1 VEQLGDNGILLL
13 PLGPHSGAQQIV
25 KLRKTPSGLEGEDLL
40 PVRFVP
46 LLAGQAREL

>member
-1 VEQLGDNGILLL
+1 VEQLTDNGILLL

-25 KLRKTPSGLEGEDLL
+25 KLRKTAAGISREDML